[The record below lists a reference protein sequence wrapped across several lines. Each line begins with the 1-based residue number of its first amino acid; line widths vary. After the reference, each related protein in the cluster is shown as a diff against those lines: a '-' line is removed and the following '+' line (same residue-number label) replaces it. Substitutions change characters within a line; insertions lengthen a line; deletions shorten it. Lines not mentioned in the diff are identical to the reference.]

1 MSAPGQFLGFG
12 KWGGKAGM
20 RERERRREEG
30 LAAPGIRLLI
40 SGEQVNPISVKL

>member
-20 RERERRREEG
+20 RERRREEG